1 MSRRTTN
8 RKEGRAAIPQ
18 ARKRVQIAYPQGR
31 RGIAEPNYT
40 IVFASLAGHASI
52 VEAQDGTTT
61 SSRRLP
67 FWLGVHGES
76 AGAENVVDAGDK

>member
-8 RKEGRAAIPQ
+8 RKEVAQ
-18 ARKRVQIAYPQGR
+18 ARKRVQIADYPQGR

-76 AGAENVVDAGDK
+76 AGAENVADAGDK

>member
-1 MSRRTTN
+1 MRLFHGLAS
-8 RKEGRAAIPQ
+8 GA
-18 ARKRVQIAYPQGR
+18 QIADYPQGR